1 MFDELKEKIKESTTA
16 ILPMVILILIINF
29 AILVPK
35 HASIEENNSLFGP
48 VTLSLIIATVPLL
61 IGTALFS
68 IGAEKSVAK
77 IGELV
82 GEVLTKRK
90 TIKLLLAVSFMMGFL
105 ATMAEPDL
113 SVLSSRISPSGPDW
127 MLILVGAIG
136 VGIFLVVGILRV
148 AYNKRL
154 RYWFPIGYGIV
165 FTLVLL
171 IDPSFTS
178 IVFDAGGVT
187 TGVVTVPFIL
197 SLGMGVARVT
207 SKNDADDDS
216 FGFSGLCTLGTV
228 LLVTIYAVILSKTGM
243 IKNIQNN
250 LAIKFDPYNA
260 TDQIMQGLDSYMDM
274 FALYGHN
281 VLHSIRNVA
290 ISMAPI
296 VVFFVI
302 FNLFVRL
309 KGRNLYSIIFGFALT
324 FIGLVLFFL
333 GAETGFMPVATKLGK
348 YFGGVAKDDLLLFI
362 LVGAVTGFIS
372 MLAEPA
378 VSVLAKNVSE
388 VSRGAISKNL
398 VLISLCIATSISIFL
413 NIIRIRYNIEIVNFL
428 VPLIIIAIVLSL
440 FSKDMYIGIAI
451 DSAGVAT
458 GTMAS
463 CFFLPMS
470 IGYVSSFYV
479 GKENFGSILMAN
491 GFGII
496 GIMSIMPIITLEL
509 IGAFGTIKETI
520 VQKNLLSKFIQEDDV
535 QVIHLPLSNNLNEVE
550 NG

>member
-1 MFDELKEKIKESTTA
+1 MLGEIKEKLKESCIA
-16 ILPMVILILIINF
+16 ILPMVILIIVINYAFLI
-29 AILVPK
+29 PK
-35 HASIEENNSLFGP
+35 NSSIEANNSTFGP
-48 VTLSLIIATVPLL
+48 VILSLIIATIPLL
-61 IGTALFS
+61 IGTTLFS

-82 GEVLTKRK
+82 GNVLTKRK
-90 TIKLLLAVSFMMGFL
+90 SIRLLLAVSFMMGFL

-127 MLILVGAIG
+127 MLIVVGAIG
-136 VGIFLVVGILRV
+136 VGVFMVMGILRV
-148 AYNKRL
+148 AYNKKL
-154 RYWFPIGYGIV
+154 RYWFPLGYGIV

-171 IDPSFTS
+171 IDQSFLS

-228 LLVTIYAVILSKTGM
+228 LFITIYAVILSKTGL
-243 IKNIQNN
+243 ITNIQND
-250 LAIKFDPYNA
+250 LATKFNYNKG
-260 TDQIMQGLDSYMDM
+260 TDQIMNLLDSYPEMGL
-274 FALYGHN
+274 LYLHN
-281 VLHSIRNVA
+281 FFHSLRNVA

-296 VVFFVI
+296 VLFFII
-302 FNLFVRL
+302 FNLFVKI
-309 KGRNLYSIIFGFALT
+309 KGRSLYSIYIGFAFT
-324 FIGLVLFFL
+324 YIGLVLFFL
-333 GAETGFMPVATKLGK
+333 GAESGFMPVAISLGK
-348 YFGGVAKDDLLLFI
+348 FFGSAAKDDLLLFLI
-362 LVGAVTGFIS
+362 VGMITGFIS

-378 VSVLAKNVSE
+378 VGVLAKNVSE
-388 VSRGAISKNL
+388 VSRGAISKKL
-398 VLISLCIATSISIFL
+398 VIISLCIASAFSIML
-413 NIIRIRYNIEIVNFL
+413 NIIRIRYNIPIANFL
-428 VPLIIIAIVLSL
+428 VPLIIIAILLSL

-463 CFFLPMS
+463 CFFLPLS
-470 IGYVSSFYV
+470 IGYVSAYYRN
-479 GKENFGSILMAN
+479 ETNFGSYVMAN

-496 GIMSIMPIITLEL
+496 GIMSIMPIITMEL
-509 IGAFGTIKETI
+509 IGAFGVVKEMLN
-520 VQKNLLSKFIQEDDV
+520 QRNLLAKYIEEDDNQIV
-535 QVIHLPLSNNLNEVE
+535 HLPLSNSEVS

>member
-1 MFDELKEKIKESTTA
+1 MLGEIKEKLKESCIA
-16 ILPMVILILIINF
+16 ILPMVILIIVINYAF
-29 AILVPK
+29 LVP
-35 HASIEENNSLFGP
+35 HHSSIEANNSNFGP
-48 VTLSLIIATVPLL
+48 VILSLIIASIPLL
-61 IGTALFS
+61 IGTTLFS

-82 GEVLTKRK
+82 GNVLTKRK
-90 TIKLLLAVSFMMGFL
+90 SIRLLLAVSFMMGFL

-127 MLILVGAIG
+127 MLIIVGAIG
-136 VGIFLVVGILRV
+136 VGVFMVMGILRV
-148 AYNKRL
+148 AYNKKL
-154 RYWFPIGYGIV
+154 RYWFPLGYGIV

-171 IDPSFTS
+171 IDQSFLS

-228 LLVTIYAVILSKTGM
+228 LFITIYAVILSKTGL
-243 IKNIQNN
+243 ITNIQND
-250 LAIKFDPYNA
+250 LATKFNYNKG
-260 TDQIMQGLDSYMDM
+260 TDQIMNSLDSYPEMEL
-274 FALYGHN
+274 LYLHN
-281 VLHSIRNVA
+281 FFHSLRNVA

-296 VVFFVI
+296 VLFFII
-302 FNLFVRL
+302 FNLFVKI
-309 KGRNLYSIIFGFALT
+309 KGRSLYSIYIGFT
-324 FIGLVLFFL
+324 FTYIGLVLFFL
-333 GAETGFMPVATKLGK
+333 GAESGFMPVAISLGK
-348 YFGGVAKDDLLLFI
+348 FFGGAARDDLLLFLI
-362 LVGAVTGFIS
+362 VGMITGFIS

-378 VSVLAKNVSE
+378 VGVLAKNVSE
-388 VSRGAISKNL
+388 VSRGAISKKL
-398 VLISLCIATSISIFL
+398 VIISLCIASAFSIML
-413 NIIRIRYNIEIVNFL
+413 NIIRIRYNIPIANFL
-428 VPLIIIAIVLSL
+428 VPLIITAIILSL

-463 CFFLPMS
+463 CFFLPLS
-470 IGYVSSFYV
+470 IGYVSAYYRN
-479 GKENFGSILMAN
+479 ETNFGSYVMAN

-496 GIMSIMPIITLEL
+496 GIMSIMPIITMEL
-509 IGAFGTIKETI
+509 IGAFGVVKEMLN
-520 VQKNLLSKFIQEDDV
+520 QRNLLAKYIEEDDIQIV
-535 QVIHLPLSNNLNEVE
+535 HLPLSNNSEVT